1 MRKLRLSTNFVKDGV
16 PCNGMVFVWAPD
28 EKQRF
33 LVPGYM
39 ITTVACLPDRLRPKA
54 MAQLFEIIGAKESL
68 VVHGQGPMWV
78 LNTRSFNRFFSLP

>member
-1 MRKLRLSTNFVKDGV
+1 MRKARSSTNFVKDGV

-54 MAQLFEIIGAKESL
+54 MAQLLEIIGAKESL
-68 VVHGQGPMWV
+68 LVHDQGPMWV
-78 LNTRSFNRFFSLP
+78 LKNWSFSRFFSLP